1 MVPHVPPCGN
11 GVMTVPGAW
20 IHEETTAG
28 QKTSPRSPDTPH
40 TTLGAFERGSAE
52 ASAPPGIPL
61 DGRVAKP
68 QVPIHVL
75 HRAVADHAEPLR
87 RRHCRRALR
96 GCVHRDATGPVKGC
110 ESSWS
115 TLPGVE
121 VTLCR
126 RTRSCGPE
134 CSNCTAGACWTPSG
148 RPRHLQSGRPLSI
161 TVPSPSKSRSSRG
174 TVSTPCM
181 LRGGP
186 SWTACSSTPRKA
198 AGAEVVHGQSVVG
211 LLRAPDGRVR
221 GAKIAGADRHET
233 DVATD
238 LVIGADGVR
247 SRVARMLEADLDY
260 TVTHTTAS
268 IYGYWRD
275 LGLDGYHWFYN
286 IGAAV
291 GAIPTNDGNTC
302 VFASL
307 PPTRFENGRRNG
319 IEDLHRDVLSDVSP
333 ELASRVAGCE
343 GSGKLRAFAGQ
354 TGFLRRAAG
363 PGWALVGD
371 AGYFK
376 DPLTA
381 HGMTDA
387 LRDAELLARAVV
399 AGGDDALAGYQV
411 TRDELVKGLLDVTD
425 RISSFEWDLDEVK
438 EDPSRPEPRDERR
451 GRLVANPG
459 QGVRGAACPDP
470 HSSVGQDRAGAPVVR
485 GVAW

>member
-1 MVPHVPPCGN
+1 MSS
-11 GVMTVPGAW
+11 TVQSPITQTRYDVVIAGARCAGAS
-20 IHEETTAG
+20 TAMLLARRG
-28 QKTSPRSPDTPH
+28 LRVLVVDPTK
-40 TTLGAFERGSAE
+40 RGSDTLSTHALMR
-52 ASAPPGIPL
+52 AGVL
-61 DGRVAKP
+61 
-68 QVPIHVL
+68 QL
-75 HRAVADHAEPLR
+75 HRWGLLDAIRSAETPAIR
-87 RRHCRRALR
+87 KTTFHYGSEPIEVSIKPRDGVDALY
-96 GCVHRDATGPVKGC
+96 AP
-110 ESSWS
+110 
-115 TLPGVE
+115 
-121 VTLCR
+121 R
-126 RTRSCGPE
+126 RTVVDRVLVD
-134 CSNCTAGACWTPSG
+134 AA
-148 RPRHLQSGRPLSI
+148 Q
-161 TVPSPSKSRSSRG
+161 
-174 TVSTPCM
+174 
-181 LRGGP
+181 
-186 SWTACSSTPRKA
+186 A

-233 DVATD
+233 EVATD

-247 SRVARMLEADLDY
+247 SRLARMLEADLDY

-275 LGLDGYHWFYN
+275 LGLEGHHWFYN

-307 PPTRFENGRRNG
+307 PPTRFQNERRNG
-319 IEDLHRDVLSDVSP
+319 MDTLYRDVLSDVSL
-333 ELASRVAGCE
+333 ELARRVAGCE

-411 TRDELVKGLLDVTD
+411 TRDDLVKGLLDVTD

-438 EDPSRPEPRDERR
+438 EDHLVLSREMNAEVDLLRTLDEEFVAPPAPTPTPR
-451 GRLVANPG
+451 
-459 QGVRGAACPDP
+459 
-470 HSSVGQDRAGAPVVR
+470 
-485 GVAW
+485 